1 MVFVRVRKKR
11 NIKYVYIS
19 KGVKIR
25 GKTVYKDICS
35 LGRAEV
41 DNKIFDNILLSLSPY
56 SKQYRLEQHP
66 DWLIEVK
73 HLDKK
78 LPNENGMFE
87 ITDEVSTTPEFLHC
101 NRCGIS
107 KHIIE
112 KEGILNTSTGKITK
126 KCLRSSDGKHE
137 YIASK
142 SRKFESSAARHVR
155 LYRELHGKRIK
166 DGLEKKGIVAK
177 EKIKKHKETRRTIVH
192 WNEKVDN
199 AKKIVLNPRFSSEQ
213 EVNEA
218 QSLLTQLN
226 ENLEISHLW
235 FKQSDTKHKIL
246 SAYLLSSAIF
256 QRIEANLI
264 RDNKKIHD
272 KLVQG
277 KMRTYTKRLER
288 NDDHIW
294 RRIKTVS
301 KLRVLLWVAS
311 HEDKVIDL
319 PKNNQEF
326 PYKCFIGLMN
336 YGLLEGLEFNKK
348 VCVTKEG
355 MRAVKEIIE
364 NFA

>member
-41 DNKIFDNILLSLSPY
+41 DNKVFDNILLSLSPY
-56 SKQYRLEQHP
+56 SKQYKLEQHP

-78 LPNENGMFE
+78 LPSENGMFE

-101 NRCGIS
+101 NYCGIS

-126 KCLRSSDGKHE
+126 KCLRSSDGQHE
-137 YIASK
+137 YIASQ

-177 EKIKKHKETRRTIVH
+177 EKTKKHKETRRTIIH
-192 WNEKVDN
+192 WNEKVEN
-199 AKKIVLNPRFSSEQ
+199 AKKIVLNPRFSSEK
-213 EVNEA
+213 EVSEA

-226 ENLEISHLW
+226 EDLTNAYLW
-235 FKQSDTKHKIL
+235 FQLPAAKSKIILAYISSDKV
-246 SAYLLSSAIF
+246 F

-272 KLVQG
+272 KFIQG
-277 KMRTYTKRLER
+277 KMRTYTKRLGR

-294 RRIKTVS
+294 RRIKTAS
-301 KLRVLLWVAS
+301 KLKILLWVAM
-311 HEDKVIDL
+311 HEDKVIEF
-319 PKNNQEF
+319 PKSNQEF
-326 PYKCFIGLMN
+326 PHKCFIGLMN
-336 YGLLEGLEFNKK
+336 YGLLGGLEFNKK
-348 VCVTKEG
+348 IYITKEG
-355 MRAVKEIIE
+355 IRAVKEIID